1 VLRPSPA
8 DQWERFGRKDPYYG
22 VYAVDEFRGRTLEA
36 DRRER
41 FFRSGDRH
49 VEEVLGHARD
59 LFGPEY
65 IPQSVLDYGCGV
77 GRILIPFARRATRV
91 VGVDVA
97 PSMREEARRNC
108 AAAGV
113 QGVDI
118 VEPAKLSALGAE
130 FDLVHSVLVL
140 QHVPVRDGERIV
152 SELTRLLR
160 PGGVGVVHIQIG
172 ARRSLRVFNALM
184 KLPLAPNLLNA
195 LRGRPWDYPHMQM
208 NVYDLPRL
216 MRILHNSGAAM
227 VHVQLAPRWGGYDAC
242 TLYFRR

>member
-1 VLRPSPA
+1 VLRPRPA
-8 DQWERFGRKDPYYG
+8 DQWERFGREDPYYG
-22 VYAVDEFRGRTLEA
+22 VYAVDEFRGRTLDE

-41 FFRSGDRH
+41 FFSSGERH

-59 LFGPEY
+59 LFGPDY
-65 IPQSVLDYGCGV
+65 IPESVLDYGCGV
-77 GRILIPFARRATRV
+77 GRILIPFARRARRV

-108 AAAGV
+108 VAAGI

-118 VEPAKLSALGAE
+118 LEPADLATLGPE

-140 QHVPVRDGERIV
+140 QHVPVPDGERIV
-152 SELTRLLR
+152 SDLTRLLR
-160 PGGVGVVHIQIG
+160 PGGVGVIHIPIG
-172 ARRSLRVFNALM
+172 GRRNLRLFNLVM
-184 KLPLAPNLLNA
+184 KLPLAPNLLNV
-195 LRGRPWDYPHMQM
+195 LRRRPWDYPHMQM

-216 MRILHNSGAAM
+216 MRILHDFGTAM

-242 TLYFRR
+242 SLYFRR